1 MNIAF
6 FYYSDFYLFLVSV
19 ISHLE
24 EDVSDLTIQLS
35 ELQSCNEDLSE
46 SKVRLEMRAVDLEEQ
61 RDRAGDESRELE
73 VTIGNLKSELKVI
86 FSNLGY
92 NFT

>member
-1 MNIAF
+1 
-6 FYYSDFYLFLVSV
+6 
-19 ISHLE
+19 
-24 EDVSDLTIQLS
+24 LTIQLS

-92 NFT
+92 IFT

>member
-1 MNIAF
+1 
-6 FYYSDFYLFLVSV
+6 
-19 ISHLE
+19 LE
-24 EDVSDLTIQLS
+24 EDVSDLSIQLS

-92 NFT
+92 IFT

>member
-1 MNIAF
+1 LNIAF

-92 NFT
+92 IFT

>member
-1 MNIAF
+1 M
-6 FYYSDFYLFLVSV
+6 
-19 ISHLE
+19 
-24 EDVSDLTIQLS
+24 TIQLS

-92 NFT
+92 IFT

>member
-92 NFT
+92 IFT

>member
-1 MNIAF
+1 
-6 FYYSDFYLFLVSV
+6 
-19 ISHLE
+19 
-24 EDVSDLTIQLS
+24 LTIQLS

>member
-1 MNIAF
+1 
-6 FYYSDFYLFLVSV
+6 
-19 ISHLE
+19 
-24 EDVSDLTIQLS
+24 LS

-92 NFT
+92 IFT

>member
-1 MNIAF
+1 L
-6 FYYSDFYLFLVSV
+6 S
-19 ISHLE
+19 
-24 EDVSDLTIQLS
+24 IQLS

-92 NFT
+92 IFT